1 MQYRLGLVLSGG
13 GIRAVAQAGVLA
25 ALAEEGIAPDCI
37 SGTSAGAL
45 VGALHATGRTPLEIV
60 DFFAQRSPFKLTN
73 FALRKPGW
81 LDTDKIVA
89 DFRHSFPDDSF
100 AALDRRLFVTAT
112 DLVRARVEVFAA
124 GPLIRPLVAS
134 SAVPFAFTPVAIDG
148 RLFADGGILNNFPVE
163 PLLGLCD
170 TLLGIH
176 VSPLPRLAA
185 RELGSSLAVAQRAFE
200 VGMFH
205 ASQRQFHRC
214 DLVLRPAG
222 LERFGLFDVKDREEV
237 YALGLAAGREALPE
251 IRRLLARGEG

>member
-1 MQYRLGLVLSGG
+1 MQYRFGLVLSGG

-25 ALAEEGIAPDCI
+25 ALAEEGIEPDCV

-45 VGALHATGRTPLEIV
+45 VGALHAAGRTPREIV
-60 DFFAQRSPFKLTN
+60 DFFALRSPFKLTN
-73 FALRKPGW
+73 FALGKPGW
-81 LDTDKIVA
+81 IDADKIVA
-89 DFRHSFPDDSF
+89 DFGESFPDDSF
-100 AALDRRLFVTAT
+100 AALGKRLFVTAT
-112 DLVRARVEVFAA
+112 DLVRARVEVFAD

-170 TLLGIH
+170 TLIGVH
-176 VSPLPRLAA
+176 VSSLRQIAPK
-185 RELGSSLAVAQRAFE
+185 ELGSSLAVAQRAFE

-214 DLVLRPAG
+214 DLVLRPPG
-222 LERFGLFDVKDREEV
+222 LGRFGLFDVKEREEIF
-237 YALGLAAGREALPE
+237 AIGLEAGREALPE
-251 IRRLLARGEG
+251 IRRLLARS